1 MKIAFVL
8 SSAPHYFFFDRV
20 VRSLYAMG
28 HEVRVVC
35 RPGFKPDGNKSGRA
49 LLQLLKD
56 EPRARF
62 DEGIFRSKGAN
73 FAVTIRELANYANF
87 LRPGHPNPPS
97 SQPWAHIYIRNR
109 LYARLEWVIESRLG
123 NLILSFG
130 VVRRLLAWIETQVQP
145 DPEIMQWLEDF
156 APQVL
161 FVSPF
166 IMSSDL
172 EIEYA
177 KAAKKLGIPTVA
189 SVLSWDNL
197 VSKGT
202 YLVKP
207 EWLFVWNQELLLEA
221 VKIHEFEEERVF
233 KTGAPVY
240 DPWFEISS
248 SLDRETFCAQCG
260 LNPDHP
266 YLLYLGSSPT
276 ITDLDVEVLRTLISH
291 LEQADAGLR
300 PSIIIRPHPYAR
312 FDMTVFERDWV
323 KVFPQGGGRPDVDE
337 TRQVYFDSLFHS
349 ACVMGINTT
358 GFLDAAIVDKPCIT
372 VMDSRISAGQ
382 NAHFQY
388 LLRADFVELAANF
401 YETLQLMEAI
411 IGGADAKRENRRRFV
426 REFIRP
432 QGIDIPAS
440 EIMANAIL
448 AVGHGIRPDQWKE
461 TTHE

>member
-87 LRPGHPNPPS
+87 LKPGHPMPP
-97 SQPWAHIYIRNR
+97 SQPWEHIYMRNR
-109 LYARLEWVIESRLG
+109 LHPKLYWAIKTRIGSMIFSTRFMRG
-123 NLILSFG
+123 
-130 VVRRLLAWIETQVQP
+130 LLRWIEARVKP
-145 DPEIMQWLEDF
+145 DPKIMNSLADF
-156 APQVL
+156 QPQVL
-161 FVSPF
+161 FASPY
-166 IMSSDL
+166 IMAADL
-172 EIEYA
+172 EVEYV
-177 KAAKKLGIPTVA
+177 KAAQKLGIPTVA

-207 EWLFVWNQELLLEA
+207 DWLLVWNQNLMEEA
-221 VKIHEFEEERVF
+221 VAIHEFAREKVF
-233 KTGAPVY
+233 MTGAPVY
-240 DPWFEISS
+240 DPWFEISP

-291 LEQADAGLR
+291 LEQTDAGLR

-312 FDMTVFERDWV
+312 FDMAVFERDWV

-337 TRQVYFDSLFHS
+337 TRQVYLDSLFHS

-358 GFLDAAIVDKPCIT
+358 GFLDAAIADKPCIT
-372 VMDSRISAGQ
+372 VMDSRTSAGQ

-388 LLRADFVELAANF
+388 LLRADFVELADTFSEA
-401 YETLQLMEAI
+401 LKLMEAI